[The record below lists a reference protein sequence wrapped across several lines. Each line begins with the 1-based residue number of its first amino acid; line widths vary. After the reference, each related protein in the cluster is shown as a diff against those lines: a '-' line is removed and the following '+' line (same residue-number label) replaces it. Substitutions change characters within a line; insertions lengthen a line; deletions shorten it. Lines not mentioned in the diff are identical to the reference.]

1 MASQVTNGKAFEW
14 AVGNEIHESYGFE
27 IEDNAS
33 ARQNKEC
40 FLDKSIT
47 EKQREIFK
55 KNASNAVKHIFEKER
70 ISEVG
75 KIRFLADRKGEDGDV
90 RDIVVALSN
99 REFGLSCK
107 TNHEAYK
114 HSRLSDSLDFVK
126 KWKLHPD
133 GCSSAYFDEIKA
145 IFGELRQIKNDSNGK
160 TLWAEVED
168 VPYRF
173 YWLVLNAFQKEVERV
188 YAIDNNMCKKFIKY
202 LIGSH
207 DFYKVTS
214 KSNDVS
220 IVAFNMNGTL
230 SVSVPLL
237 PDKID
242 LIKDKNSSQYSKTI
256 VFSKGWTFNFRIH
269 SASSRVEPSLKFDIN
284 AISLSPKLYT
294 HHIDIN
300 SK

>member
-1 MASQVTNGKAFEW
+1 MASQVINGKAFEW
-14 AVGNEIHESYGFE
+14 AVGNEICESYGFE
-27 IEDNAS
+27 IEDNAP
-33 ARQNKEC
+33 AKQNKEC
-40 FLDKSIT
+40 FLDASIS

-55 KNASNAVKHIFEKER
+55 KNAANAVKHIFEKER
-70 ISEVG
+70 ICETG
-75 KIRFLADRKGEDGDV
+75 KIRFLADQKGEDGDV
-90 RDIVVALSN
+90 RDIVVVLSN

-133 GCSSAYFDEIKA
+133 GCSSVYLDEVKA
-145 IFGELRQIKNDSNGK
+145 IFGELRRIKKNSSGK
-160 TLWAEVED
+160 ALWADVEN

-173 YWLVLNAFQKEVERV
+173 YWPVLNAFQKEIERV
-188 YAIDNNMCKKFIKY
+188 HAIDGNMCKNFIKY

-207 DFYKVTS
+207 DFYKIIS
-214 KSNDVS
+214 KSNEVS
-220 IVAFNMNGTL
+220 IGAFNLNGAL
-230 SVSVPLL
+230 SVSIPQL

-294 HHIDIN
+294 HHITLD
-300 SK
+300 